1 MSEAGDAGPARH
13 RDRTRLISGG
23 VLAAVVIAAAVVA
36 LRLHR
41 HGHGLG
47 DDFALY
53 INQARSLFEGNV
65 AQVITDNRFL
75 WQNSVAVT
83 PPIYPWGFPILLSPF
98 VHLWGI
104 EAYDKLKVVE
114 VAAFCVWL
122 ILFHGIV
129 RRRTGRVIAL
139 ALTVAFA
146 SAPLYL
152 VHTDQLL
159 TEFPHMAATAT
170 VIWWL
175 DRLQRSPA
183 TQAATTAQSVERRVG
198 LLTASTGQLV
208 TLGLLMVAAYNMRRE
223 SIVLLAVLAA
233 AMVVDTVGSLS
244 TWRFPGGSVVS
255 RLKALVRAIPWR
267 RIGTPFLAFAV
278 GAFLFQLLLP
288 STLIPDNGNSKR
300 FITERLFST
309 DTKTKDYP
317 FQLTLQLGIGPHPL
331 LGLILMAIAAAGAI
345 VACIRRPRLNIPIA
359 VLTACTMLVVG
370 THMRMV
376 ARYYFQITPFI
387 AYFALMLPISYAE
400 LLLGHRRLGVTT
412 RRALLA
418 CLSVPA
424 LWIAALHVH
433 DLPARLRAA
442 DRYNDSGQVQSG
454 GVTEISAPA
463 FAAIE
468 RYTDADDVIV
478 YYRVRTMTL
487 YTGRRGVQTTN
498 LDKAAR
504 LGDYFMQN
512 LQREYSQPKA
522 TENDLLARG
531 WVVVW
536 EDENWRLWEIPSG

>member
-1 MSEAGDAGPARH
+1 MSDAGTAGTAGP
-13 RDRTRLISGG
+13 RDRTRLVSGLVLG
-23 VLAAVVIAAAVVA
+23 VLVVCAGVVA

-41 HGHGLG
+41 NGHGLG
-47 DDFALY
+47 DDFTLY
-53 INQARSLFEGNV
+53 INQARSLFEGNI

-75 WQNSVAVT
+75 WENSVAVT

-98 VHLWGI
+98 VQLWGI
-104 EAYDKLKVVE
+104 EAYDKLKIVE
-114 VAAFCVWL
+114 VGAFCLWL
-122 ILFHGIV
+122 VLFHGIV
-129 RRRTGRVIAL
+129 RRRTGRVVAL

-175 DRLQRSPA
+175 DRLMTKGRL
-183 TQAATTAQSVERRVG
+183 TQAT
-198 LLTASTGQLV
+198 TGQLV
-208 TLGLLMVAAYNMRRE
+208 TLGLLMVAAYNIRRE
-223 SIVLLAVLAA
+223 SVVLLAVLAA
-233 AMVVDTVGSLS
+233 AMTVDVVTSLS
-244 TWRFPGGSVVS
+244 SWRFPVGSIAIRS
-255 RLKALVRAIPWR
+255 KALVKAIPWR
-267 RIGTPFLAFAV
+267 PIATPFLAFAV
-278 GAFLFQLLLP
+278 AAFVFQLLLP
-288 STLIPDNGNSKR
+288 STLIPDNGNSR
-300 FITERLFST
+300 GYITERLFST

-331 LGLILMAIAAAGAI
+331 LGQILMAVAAAGAI

-400 LLLGHRRLGVTT
+400 LLLGRRRLAVPI
-412 RRALLA
+412 RRVALA
-418 CLSVPA
+418 CLAVPA
-424 LWIAALHVH
+424 LWITALHAH

-442 DRYNDSGQVQSG
+442 DTYNDSGQTQSG

-463 FAAIE
+463 FEAIE
-468 RYTDADDVIV
+468 LYTDADDVIV

-498 LDKAAR
+498 LDKAGR

-512 LQREYSQPKA
+512 IRRRDYSQPD
-522 TENDLLARG
+522 EPDSELVARG
-531 WVVVW
+531 WTIVW
-536 EDENWRLWEIPSG
+536 SDDNWQLWEIPDS